1 MAGACARLKGR
12 RANSS
17 ACSGQLEEKE
27 LVPFICLFVTSHPS
41 FVTQK
46 KGFEVAYD
54 TWLSVGEENKEEKQA
69 EVESAVNHTP

>member
-41 FVTQK
+41 FVTHK
-46 KGFEVAYD
+46 KRDLRWLTIPGFQWV
-54 TWLSVGEENKEEKQA
+54 NKIKRRNKQR
-69 EVESAVNHTP
+69 